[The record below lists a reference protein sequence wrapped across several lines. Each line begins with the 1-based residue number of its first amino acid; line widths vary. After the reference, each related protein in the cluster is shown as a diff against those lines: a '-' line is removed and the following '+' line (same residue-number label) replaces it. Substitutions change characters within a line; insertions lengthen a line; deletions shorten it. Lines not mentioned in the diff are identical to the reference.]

1 MRLMRKVLFVVFI
14 AALLLALSACRQ
26 EADTTGKTTESGDT
40 DSDESDSE
48 DATEDAETDDTETT
62 DEDVDVNANEEAFVQ
77 TGKAREEVTVTL
89 DGATPSTIVV
99 EKGELV
105 TLVVY
110 SERVKPTQIYNED
123 LLVDESVERARTIE
137 LTIEAN
143 EEGVFYFSDKN
154 TGDELF
160 KFMVAGMS
168 FGQSN

>member
-1 MRLMRKVLFVVFI
+1 MRKILMVIFVVL
-14 AALLLALSACRQ
+14 LLLALGACRQ
-26 EADTTGKTTESGDT
+26 EADTTGKTTESADT
-40 DSDESDSE
+40 DSDRADSE
-48 DATEDAETDDTETT
+48 DTEDSETADTETA
-62 DEDVDVNANEEAFVQ
+62 DENVDVNANEEAFVQ

-89 DGATPSTIVV
+89 DGASPSTIVV

-123 LLVDESVERARTIE
+123 LLVDENVDRAKTIE
-137 LTIEAN
+137 LTIETN
-143 EEGVFYFSDKN
+143 EEGVFYFTDKN

>member
-1 MRLMRKVLFVVFI
+1 MMFMKKKFIIATIVV
-14 AALLLALSACRQ
+14 LLLALGACRQ
-26 EADTTGKTTESGDT
+26 EANTTGKTTESAVVDAV
-40 DSDESDSE
+40 DSE
-48 DATEDAETDDTETT
+48 EVVEESETAETVA
-62 DEDVDVNANEEAFVQ
+62 EDIDVNANEEAFVQ
-77 TGKAREEVTVTL
+77 TGKAREEVTVTIN
-89 DGATPSTIVV
+89 GATPSTIVV

-123 LLVDESVERARTIE
+123 LLVDENVDRARTIE
-137 LTIEAN
+137 LTIETN
-143 EEGVFYFSDKN
+143 EEGVFYFTDKN

>member
-1 MRLMRKVLFVVFI
+1 MKKILMIVFI
-14 AALLLALSACRQ
+14 AVLVLALGACRQ
-26 EADTTGKTTESGDT
+26 EADTAGKTTESGTT
-40 DSDESDSE
+40 DSGETDN
-48 DATEDAETDDTETT
+48 EDAEDSETADTETA
-62 DEDVDVNANEEAFVQ
+62 DENVDVNANEEAFVQ

-89 DGATPSTIVV
+89 DGASPSTIVV

-123 LLVDESVERARTIE
+123 LLVDENVERARTIE
-137 LTIEAN
+137 LTIETN
-143 EEGVFYFSDKN
+143 EEGVFYFTDKN

>member
-1 MRLMRKVLFVVFI
+1 MKKILMIVFI
-14 AALLLALSACRQ
+14 AVLLLALGACRQ
-26 EADTTGKTTESGDT
+26 EADTTGKTTGSGTT
-40 DSDESDSE
+40 DS
-48 DATEDAETDDTETT
+48 AETDSGDAEDSGTTNTETAA
-62 DEDVDVNANEEAFVQ
+62 EDVDVNADEEAFVQ

-89 DGATPSTIVV
+89 DGASPSTIVV

-110 SERVKPTQIYNED
+110 SERIKPTQIYNED
-123 LLVDESVERARTIE
+123 LLVDESVDRARTIE
-137 LTIEAN
+137 LTIETN
-143 EEGVFYFSDKN
+143 EEGVFYFTDKN